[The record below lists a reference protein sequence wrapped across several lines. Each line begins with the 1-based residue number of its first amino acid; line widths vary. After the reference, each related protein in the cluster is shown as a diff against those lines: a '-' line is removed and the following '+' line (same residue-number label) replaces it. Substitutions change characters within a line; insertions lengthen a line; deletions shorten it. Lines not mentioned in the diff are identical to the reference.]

1 MATNNRTAFKN
12 VNSAVQTILSQ
23 KFGGAVRLDK
33 SETIHPQSLYRFRV
47 LSGPDGIPES
57 VFVKRKRARRIRI
70 EWACLQFLSDQMGE
84 NSVTPRFLGGGYTGK
99 NNVPLIVMED
109 MGNGQNLR
117 ATLLSD
123 DSQTAKMVL
132 IECAKALGRINA
144 HSIGKV
150 ETFLKIRDSI
160 VRIEQPSEDLYSV
173 YSEKL
178 TEICDAAGIIPYQ
191 ESFSELKALVDFLK
205 SSNRFHG
212 LTHGDLYPVNVYHST
227 SKSKVY
233 VFDYEFGHFQHVLV
247 DGFQISVHL
256 DMWADVSRFPDDVV
270 QEMERAY
277 RVELAATC
285 PEAQDETW
293 FYQRLIEACV
303 YETIRCIYRF
313 FEPPKAVFS
322 NIINDR
328 PAGDYEAL
336 RTDPNYNHWGLP
348 AVRRRVFYRLG
359 MLALLTEEY
368 GYLQALGGTAKKIQD
383 KFITI
388 WPPEVQEMPLFP
400 AFHHNLIK
408 NNKSTTDN
416 R

>member
-1 MATNNRTAFKN
+1 MVTNNNTVFKN
-12 VNSAVQTILSQ
+12 MNSAVQAILSQ
-23 KFGGAVRLDK
+23 KFGGEIRLDNG
-33 SETIHPQSLYRFRV
+33 ENIHPQSLFRYRV

-57 VFVKRKRARRIRI
+57 VFVKRKRARRIRA
-70 EWACLQFLSDQMGE
+70 EWACLQFLSAEMDE
-84 NSVTPRFLGGGYTGK
+84 NSVTPGFYGGGYIEK

-117 ATLLSD
+117 AILLSD

-132 IECAKALGRINA
+132 IECAKALGKINA
-144 HSIGKV
+144 YSIGKE
-150 ETFLKIRDSI
+150 ETFLKIQDSI
-160 VRIEQPSEDLYSV
+160 VRIEEKNEDLHSV
-173 YSEKL
+173 YAKKL
-178 TEICDAAGIIPYQ
+178 TEIYDAAGITPYQ

-247 DGFQISVHL
+247 DGFQIRVHL
-256 DMWADVSRFPDDVV
+256 DMWADVSQFPDDVV
-270 QEMERAY
+270 QEMERVY
-277 RVELAATC
+277 RAELSTTC
-285 PEAQDETW
+285 PEAQDDTW
-293 FYQRLIEACV
+293 FYRRLIEACV

-313 FEPPKAVFS
+313 FEPPKNVFS

-359 MLALLTEEY
+359 LLAQLTEKHN
-368 GYLQALGGTAKKIQD
+368 YLPTLGATAKKIQD
-383 KFITI
+383 KFSTI

-400 AFHHNLIK
+400 AFLPNQMWV
-408 NNKSTTDN
+408 